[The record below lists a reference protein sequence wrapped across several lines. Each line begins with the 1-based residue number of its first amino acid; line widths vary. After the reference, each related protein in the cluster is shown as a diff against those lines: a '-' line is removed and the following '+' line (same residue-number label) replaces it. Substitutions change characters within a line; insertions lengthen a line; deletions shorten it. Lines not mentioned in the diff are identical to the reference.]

1 MLSPVSITFPASTSY
16 AGPAR
21 ALLPPPPLP
30 PFRLPH
36 FAVGSIGAL
45 FAASRVA
52 ATTKD
57 LVLWPAGRP
66 IHPPYRRRSAA
77 TVIVKS
83 VSHRLTSE
91 SWIRILPAVCSAAC
105 LPSPHFFP
113 SFPPC
118 HRCRLPRSRCCCVRL
133 RKTSPP
139 RRRGERRLTKLTTEC
154 GVSGC
159 ERVRRRVL
167 WTRRP
172 GRRSL
177 PCRRRRR
184 TDGGY
189 HGAVGQT
196 VEAEPQRRDERL
208 QVENDLGVVYDDEDD
223 DDRPRRHLADVCGG
237 SED

>member
-1 MLSPVSITFPASTSY
+1 MPPRSRAPLSS
-16 AGPAR
+16 
-21 ALLPPPPLP
+21 P
-30 PFRLPH
+30 PFRLSSH